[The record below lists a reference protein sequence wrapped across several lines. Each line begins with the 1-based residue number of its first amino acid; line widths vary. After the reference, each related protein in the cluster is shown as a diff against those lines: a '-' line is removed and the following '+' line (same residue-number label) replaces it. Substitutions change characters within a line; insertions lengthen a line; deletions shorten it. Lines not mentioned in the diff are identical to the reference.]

1 MGEMRPLEKRVWIT
15 WETQRR
21 SIELA
26 KKLGC
31 ELFVIESK
39 GILRYPKCI
48 IRTLSVLRSTKPDIV
63 FVQNPSMILAT
74 VACIYRSLK
83 NIRVVVD
90 RHTTFRLNKK
100 NRITPRLIIFK
111 LLHYFTIRHADV
123 TIVTNDFLANIVRR
137 LKGRPFVLPD
147 MIPRLLQTETVP
159 LKGKHNILLI
169 SSFGGDEP
177 IKEVIEAM
185 KQINQEDA
193 YLYITGNYKK
203 LDELTY
209 KEAPSNVV
217 FTGFLEEQEFIN
229 ILFSVDAV
237 IVLTTADY
245 TMLCG
250 CYEAVSAGKPLI
262 TSKKD
267 VLRDYF
273 KGAVFVD
280 NSVKDICHAIR
291 EVIRNVDL
299 YKNRIST
306 LRERLGSEWEE
317 RFVKLENQLTALP

>member
-1 MGEMRPLEKRVWIT
+1 MEKRVWIT
-15 WETQRR
+15 WELQRR

-26 KKLGC
+26 KKFGC

-39 GILRYPKCI
+39 GVLRYPKCI
-48 IRTLSVLRSTKPDIV
+48 IRTLSVLRSTKPNIV

-83 NIRVVVD
+83 NIHVVVD

-100 NRITPRLIIFK
+100 NRITPRVILFK
-111 LLHYFTIRHADV
+111 LLHRFTVRHADF
-123 TIVTNDFLANIVRR
+123 TIVTNDFLANLVRQ

-147 MIPRLLQTETVP
+147 MIPKLLQTGTVQ

-193 YLYITGNYKK
+193 CLYITGNYKK

-209 KEAPSNVV
+209 KEARPNVV

-229 ILFSVDAV
+229 TLFSVDA
-237 IVLTTADY
+237 IMVLTTSDY

-262 TSKKD
+262 TSNKD

-273 KGAVFVD
+273 KEAIFVD
-280 NSVKDICHAIR
+280 NDPKDICNAIR

-299 YKNRIST
+299 YKDRISGM
-306 LRERLGSEWEE
+306 RERLGSEWEE
-317 RFVKLENQLTALP
+317 RFVTLENHLARLVH

>member
-1 MGEMRPLEKRVWIT
+1 MSPLEKRVWIT

-26 KKLGC
+26 KKFGC

-39 GILRYPKCI
+39 GIFRYPKCI
-48 IRTLSVLRSTKPDIV
+48 ISTLSVLRSTQPNIL

-100 NRITPRLIIFK
+100 NTITPRVILFK
-111 LLHYFTIRHADV
+111 LLHRFTVRYADF
-123 TIVTNDFLANIVRR
+123 TIVTNDFLADIVRR
-137 LKGRPFVLPD
+137 LEGKPFILPD
-147 MIPRLLQTETVP
+147 MIPSLLHTETVP
-159 LKGKHNILLI
+159 LNGRHNILLI

-177 IKEVIEAM
+177 IKEAIEAM
-185 KQINQEDA
+185 GQINQKDT

-209 KEAPSNVV
+209 KSAPSNVV
-217 FTGFLEEQEFIN
+217 FTGFLEEKQFMN
-229 ILFSVDAV
+229 MLFSVDAV
-237 IVLTTADY
+237 MVLTTADF

-250 CYEAVSAGKPLI
+250 CYEAVSACKPLI
-262 TSKKD
+262 TSNKR
-267 VLRDYF
+267 VLTEYF

-280 NSVKDICHAIR
+280 NSVKDICNAVG

-299 YKNRIST
+299 YKNRISS
-306 LRERLGSEWEE
+306 LRERLDSEWEE
-317 RFVKLENQLTALP
+317 RFLKLENELTALP

>member
-1 MGEMRPLEKRVWIT
+1 MEKRVWIA

-26 KKLGC
+26 KRFGC

-48 IRTLSVLRSTKPDIV
+48 IRTLSVLRSTKPNIV

-74 VACIYRSLK
+74 VACIYRSFK
-83 NIRVVVD
+83 NIHLVVD

-100 NRITPRLIIFK
+100 NRITPRVFLFK
-111 LLHYFTIRHADV
+111 LLHRFTVRHADV
-123 TIVTNDFLANIVRR
+123 TIVTNHFLAHLVKQ

-147 MIPRLLQTETVP
+147 MIPKLVQTGTLP
-159 LKGKHNILLI
+159 LKGKHNIVLI
-169 SSFGGDEP
+169 SSFGADEP

-185 KQINQEDA
+185 KQINQEDT

-217 FTGFLEEQEFIN
+217 FTGFVEEKEFIN
-229 ILFSVDAV
+229 MLFSVDCV

-250 CYEAVSAGKPLI
+250 CYEAVSACKPLI
-262 TSKKD
+262 TSNKA
-267 VLRDYF
+267 VLTDYF

-280 NSVKDICHAIR
+280 NNAKDISNAIR
-291 EVIRNVDL
+291 EVVENVDF
-299 YKNRIST
+299 YKDRISK
-306 LRERLGSEWEE
+306 LKGRLILEWEE
-317 RFVKLENQLTALP
+317 RFATLENRLAELVH